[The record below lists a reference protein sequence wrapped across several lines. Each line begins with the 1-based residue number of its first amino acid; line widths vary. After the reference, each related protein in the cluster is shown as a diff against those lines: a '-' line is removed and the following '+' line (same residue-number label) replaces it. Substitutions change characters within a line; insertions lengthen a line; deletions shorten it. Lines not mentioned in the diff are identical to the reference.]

1 MAWRSYLYSQLEAP
15 RWNCVPP
22 LTRFA
27 CPLFSRRKDI
37 LIGIRSFFQSVCVL
51 GYCLFPLTIAALIN
65 VFVHTIFVR
74 LPVIAV
80 TYVWSAFGNTSLTSL
95 CFCMTSFDLVA
106 SVSVLHGSQLEGR
119 KWLAIYPLLLYY
131 FVLGFTILISN

>member
-1 MAWRSYLYSQLEAP
+1 M
-15 RWNCVPP
+15 
-22 LTRFA
+22 
-27 CPLFSRRKDI
+27 
-37 LIGIRSFFQSVCVL
+37 L

-74 LPVIAV
+74 LPVFAV
-80 TYVWSAFGNTSLTSL
+80 TYAWSAFGMVYEG
-95 CFCMTSFDLVA
+95 CADLA

-131 FVLGFTILISN
+131 FILGFTILISN

>member
-1 MAWRSYLYSQLEAP
+1 M
-15 RWNCVPP
+15 
-22 LTRFA
+22 
-27 CPLFSRRKDI
+27 
-37 LIGIRSFFQSVCVL
+37 CVL

-65 VFVHTIFVR
+65 VFVHTVFVR
-74 LPVIAV
+74 LPVIVV
-80 TYVWSAFGNTSLTSL
+80 TYCWSAFGTSLFFRSEL
-95 CFCMTSFDLVA
+95 MVA